1 MKNIIILILI
11 FNVTLTYSQDYKND
25 ISVVQF
31 SASFVKD
38 AEMSLKPF
46 KNYNIH
52 SFYMEQN
59 REIFKTE
66 KIRYL
71 PTVVLYHNGK
81 EVVRV
86 ESGID
91 LKLPEN
97 CNKKIS
103 KHIDELLKDK
113 F

>member
-1 MKNIIILILI
+1 MKNIIILIVILNI
-11 FNVTLTYSQDYKND
+11 NLAYAQDYKND

-38 AEMSLKPF
+38 AEMSLVKF
-46 KNYNIH
+46 KDYNIH

-66 KIRYL
+66 KIKYL

-81 EVVRV
+81 E
-86 ESGID
+86 IN
-91 LKLPEN
+91 LKLPDN
-97 CNKKIS
+97 CDKKIS
-103 KHIDELLKDK
+103 EHIDELLKDK

>member
-1 MKNIIILILI
+1 MKNIIILIIVLNI
-11 FNVTLTYSQDYKND
+11 NLAYAQDYKND

-38 AEMSLKPF
+38 AEMSLVKF
-46 KNYNIH
+46 KDYNIH

-59 REIFKTE
+59 REVFKIE

-81 EVVRV
+81 EIVRV

-97 CNKKIS
+97 CDKKIS